1 MTREKTM
8 TRTMKATRQHLG
20 WAGLISVAA
29 ITACGVGA
37 GTDHEENQVDNGR
50 ARDEALAPATVTRGD
65 LASKSAAS
73 IAVYDGAAAAPDA
86 SLAAIPGR
94 KVIRQVSIDLEV
106 GDVEEARG
114 AMARIAAASGGFI
127 SDLGIQGTDSDRRS
141 GHLTLRVPSDRMDD
155 ALSALSGLGKVRS
168 ETQGSQDITTQYLD
182 TETRLRVLRETDAR
196 LREILRNRTGDLS
209 DVLQVERELA
219 RVVTQIEQLEG
230 QKRFWDE
237 QVDLAT
243 IHVSMS
249 EPVAGIEAGW
259 ADPVGAAFRASL
271 AVLARSVAL
280 LITLAAGALPFAIL
294 GALGWLAWR
303 GARKVRATV

>member
-1 MTREKTM
+1 MIR
-8 TRTMKATRQHLG
+8 RMKEMRRQLG
-20 WAGLISVAA
+20 WACLLAVAA
-29 ITACGVGA
+29 SSACHVGA
-37 GTDHEENQVDNGR
+37 DRAELQTDDGAAEE
-50 ARDEALAPATVTRGD
+50 EALAPATVAGGD
-65 LASKSAAS
+65 LDSKSAAS
-73 IAVYDGAAAAPDA
+73 LAAYQRATAAPDA

-106 GDVEEARG
+106 VDVEATRREL
-114 AMARIAAASGGFI
+114 ARIATSSGGFI
-127 SDLGIQGTDSDRRS
+127 SDLGIQGTDSERRS
-141 GHLTLRVPSDRMDD
+141 GRLTLRVPSDRMED
-155 ALSALSGLGKVRS
+155 ALAALSGLGKVRS

-182 TETRLRVLRETDAR
+182 TETRVRVLRETDAR
-196 LREILRNRTGDLS
+196 LREILRKRTGDLS

-259 ADPVGAAFRASL
+259 ADPVVAAFHASL

-294 GALGWLAWR
+294 GALGWLVWR
-303 GARKVRATV
+303 GARRVRTTA

>member
-1 MTREKTM
+1 MTRKT
-8 TRTMKATRQHLG
+8 RFG
-20 WAGLISVAA
+20 WTGALSVLA
-29 ITACGVGA
+29 IAACGAGAERAMNDAAEEESQVPLPATTAPQRADLVAKSA
-37 GTDHEENQVDNGR
+37 GTF
-50 ARDEALAPATVTRGD
+50 
-65 LASKSAAS
+65 AA
-73 IAVYDGAAAAPDA
+73 YDGAATQPDA
-86 SLAAIPGR
+86 AAASIPGR

-106 GDVEEARG
+106 GDVEEVRG
-114 AMARIAAASGGFI
+114 AMARIAASAGGFI
-127 SDLGIQGTDSDRRS
+127 SDLGIQGTDADRRS
-141 GHLTLRVPSDRMDD
+141 GRLTLRVPSDRMEDVLA
-155 ALSALSGLGKVRS
+155 ALSDLGKVRS

-196 LREILRNRTGDLS
+196 LREILRKRTGDLS
-209 DVLQVERELA
+209 EVLQVERELA

-259 ADPVGAAFRASL
+259 ADPMVAAFRASL

-280 LITLAAGALPFAIL
+280 LITLAAGALPFLVL

>member
-1 MTREKTM
+1 MT
-8 TRTMKATRQHLG
+8 TRTKSTRRQFG
-20 WAGLISVAA
+20 WAGLLSVAA
-29 ITACGVGA
+29 IAACGAGA
-37 GTDHEENQVDNGR
+37 GTDHAEHQVGNS
-50 ARDEALAPATVTRGD
+50 ASEDEALAPSTVTRGD
-65 LASKSAAS
+65 LASKSAA
-73 IAVYDGAAAAPDA
+73 ALVAYDGSAAVADAA
-86 SLAAIPGR
+86 LAAIPGR

-114 AMARIAAASGGFI
+114 AMVRIAAASGGFI
-127 SDLGIQGTDSDRRS
+127 SDLGIQGTDSERRS
-141 GHLTLRVPSDRMDD
+141 GRLTLRVPSDRMED
-155 ALSALSGLGKVRS
+155 ALSALSNLGKVRS
-168 ETQGSQDITTQYLD
+168 ESQGSQDITTQYLD

-196 LREILRNRTGDLS
+196 LREILRKRTGDLS

-249 EPVAGIEAGW
+249 EPIAGIEAGW
-259 ADPVGAAFRASL
+259 ADPVVAAFRASL
-271 AVLARSVAL
+271 AVLARSVAF

-294 GALGWLAWR
+294 GGLGWLAWR
-303 GARKVRATV
+303 GARKVRAAA

>member
-1 MTREKTM
+1 MTGKV
-8 TRTMKATRQHLG
+8 KATRRQLR
-20 WAGLISVAA
+20 WTGLLSVAA
-29 ITACGVGA
+29 IAACGMGA
-37 GTDHEENQVDNGR
+37 GSDR
-50 ARDEALAPATVTRGD
+50 AEGQAGYGATEDEVLTPATVSRGD
-65 LASKSAAS
+65 MGSKSVAGLAA
-73 IAVYDGAAAAPDA
+73 YDGATAEADA

-94 KVIRQVSIDLEV
+94 KVIRQVSLDLEV
-106 GDVEEARG
+106 VDVEEARR
-114 AMARIAAASGGFI
+114 AMARIATSSGGFI
-127 SDLGIQGTDSDRRS
+127 SDLGIEGTDSARRS
-141 GHLTLRVPSDRMDD
+141 GHLTLRVPSARMED
-155 ALSALSGLGKVRS
+155 ALTALSDLGKVRS

-196 LREILRNRTGDLS
+196 LREILGKRTGDLS

-219 RVVTQIEQLEG
+219 RIVTEIEQLEG

-243 IHVSMS
+243 IHVSLS
-249 EPVAGIEAGW
+249 EPVTGIEAGW
-259 ADPVGAAFRASL
+259 ADPVVAAFRASL

-303 GARKVRATV
+303 GARKVRTTA